1 MTAAEAYEEARCRIQ
16 AAKATGQHWLD
27 LGGIIGLEQVPPEVA
42 ELPNLRELG
51 LGSFEYIPHT
61 GQWCPTSAREFRDI
75 TLLDLTSLTL
85 LDKLRWLDL
94 SWAVSTNI
102 QPLAGLQ
109 SLRWLNL
116 SFTQVTD
123 LGPLSRLQ
131 SLQWLDVGCAN
142 VTDLEPLAGLRG
154 LQTLV
159 VDGESGVSDLTPLT
173 DLIGLQSLDVNSA
186 PVSDLGALKGLRA
199 MRSLNVGNTDVKD
212 LRPLAALKRLASLDL
227 VGTLVDDLKHLSGL
241 TSLRELSVRH
251 TEVSDLAPIEG
262 IRSLRV
268 LDVSK
273 TLVSSLAPL
282 SRLTSL
288 QILSLRGTPISDL
301 THLQHLKSLKSLD
314 VRDSKVASM
323 AAIGC
328 LTSLHELLLDD
339 IPASDLSPLASLSLL
354 KELSI
359 GGQFVSDL
367 TPLAELE
374 SLIALQIKNA
384 PVKSLDALKKVS
396 SLEKL
401 NVEACRH
408 IENWEPLRGRS
419 SLKKLSA
426 YGSGPG
432 QLNPSLLQSLP
443 RLREL
448 IADRIMGVPTE
459 VLSENNYSNCIH
471 VFSSWVNDIQQG
483 EDQDQ
488 EVKVFV
494 LGNGT
499 AGKTQICRQLRG
511 QGYDDKVPSTHG
523 VQIGHFELLPDTG
536 HGATNAKL
544 WDFGGQD
551 IYHGTHALF
560 LEGRAVFI
568 LVWSREVEAAG
579 DYEESGLSMHHHRL
593 TYWLDYV
600 RSLAGKDAAL
610 IVVQAKCDRES
621 DRAPAPLPP
630 EHGFQRPLPQV
641 TCSAKLGEMDELQA
655 AIRSATRYLLEVHGT
670 YRLPS
675 SWVTVRERLREL
687 KHTKKTITR
696 EHFDDLCRE
705 THGTSVPAALLSYL
719 HRSGELFYREGL
731 FQDEIVLDQEWAVRA
746 IYAVLNRNGPCQV
759 LKQLGGIF
767 TLPLLT
773 SLVWRGE
780 FTEEEQKTILGMMES
795 CAICFPLD
803 EPYSQNLKRYA
814 LPDLLPL
821 EAEVRPRVEALW
833 RPDLAVEKVTL
844 DYAFLHAGILREF
857 LCQIGK
863 LGGPDAA
870 YWRYGC
876 CFYDSKTHSRAR
888 IRAESTGTPESPA
901 RGRIVIETCD
911 GNARELLARLQK
923 AITEIRIGQ
932 PPQVLE
938 ETGTT
943 PRVAADEDEPKPL
956 VQTLKI
962 MPAPTAKPLIY
973 LSYAWGGAKE
983 ELVDHLEARLIGEG
997 YDVKRDKRSMRP
1009 GDWISDFMREIGQ
1022 AERVCVV
1029 LSEKYVHSPYC
1040 MRELLYL
1047 YQSSCG
1053 DKADF
1058 LNRIVPLVLEDAKLS
1073 KTTDRLA
1080 HVRYW
1085 NEQLTELTDAI
1096 KGLDLATLG
1105 GAVADMTMIR
1115 DFCHHTELMLRHV
1128 SDHLMPRGIT
1138 DIEKDDFAAVLTALK
1153 AKM

>member
-1 MTAAEAYEEARCRIQ
+1 MKKLA
-16 AAKATGQHWLD
+16 
-27 LGGIIGLEQVPPEVA
+27 LGGTNVTDLRPLDGLMNLESL
-42 ELPNLRELG
+42 ELVG
-51 LGSFEYIPHT
+51 
-61 GQWCPTSAREFRDI
+61 TSVE
-75 TLLDLTSLTL
+75 DL
-85 LDKLRWLDL
+85 KPL
-94 SWAVSTNI
+94 SE
-102 QPLAGLQ
+102 LQ
-109 SLRWLNL
+109 SLRYL
-116 SFTQVTD
+116 SVKYTPVND
-123 LGPLSRLQ
+123 L
-131 SLQWLDVGCAN
+131 
-142 VTDLEPLAGLRG
+142 
-154 LQTLV
+154 
-159 VDGESGVSDLTPLT
+159 
-173 DLIGLQSLDVNSA
+173 A
-186 PVSDLGALKGLRA
+186 PIAK
-199 MRSLNVGNTDVKD
+199 
-212 LRPLAALKRLASLDL
+212 
-227 VGTLVDDLKHLSGL
+227 L
-241 TSLRELSVRH
+241 TSLRELDIAGTR
-251 TEVSDLAPIEG
+251 
-262 IRSLRV
+262 
-268 LDVSK
+268 
-273 TLVSSLAPL
+273 VSSLAPL
-282 SRLTSL
+282 SGLISL
-288 QILSLRGTPISDL
+288 
-301 THLQHLKSLKSLD
+301 
-314 VRDSKVASM
+314 
-323 AAIGC
+323 
-328 LTSLHELLLDD
+328 E
-339 IPASDLSPLASLSLL
+339 
-354 KELSI
+354 ELSI
-359 GGQFVSDL
+359 MGTPVSNLTEIRTLRSLRSLNANNSKIASIEAIAELNSLVELDLENITGGDLAPLANLPLLQKLSIAGEYVRDL
-367 TPLAELE
+367 TPLRSLPSLLELRIKHALVRE
-374 SLIALQIKNA
+374 LDVLNENSSLRVLRVEGCLEIEDWQPIHGH
-384 PVKSLDALKKVS
+384 P

-401 NVEACRH
+401 TTH
-408 IENWEPLRGRS
+408 
-419 SLKKLSA
+419 
-426 YGSGPG
+426 GSGPG
-432 QLNPSLLQSLP
+432 QLTPSLLESLYG
-443 RLREL
+443 LREL
-448 IADRIMGVPTE
+448 IADRVVGVPPE
-459 VLSENNYSNCIH
+459 ILSENNYSDCIDS
-471 VFSSWVNDIQQG
+471 FRSWVKDAQQG
-483 EDQDQ
+483 EAPDQ

-511 QGYDDKVPSTHG
+511 EAYDELVPSTHG

-536 HGATNAKL
+536 QGATNAKL

-600 RSLAGKDAAL
+600 RSLAGEGAAV

-630 EHGFQRPLPQV
+630 EHGFTRPLPQV

-655 AIRSATRYLLEVHGT
+655 AIRSATRYLLEVHGS
-670 YRLPS
+670 YRLPA
-675 SWVTVRERLREL
+675 SWVAVRDRLRKL
-687 KHTKKTITR
+687 KPTHKTITR
-696 EHFDDLCRE
+696 EHFNNLCCE
-705 THGTSVPAALLSYL
+705 THGTSVPTALLSYL

-731 FQDEIVLDQEWAVRA
+731 FKDEIVLDQEWAVRA
-746 IYAVLNRNGPCQV
+746 IYAVLDRNGPCQV

-795 CAICFPLD
+795 CAICFPLS

-833 RPDLAVEKVTL
+833 RPDLPVEKVTL

-876 CFYDSKTHSRAR
+876 CFYDIKTHSRAR

-923 AITEIRIGQ
+923 AIAEIRIGQ
-932 PPQVLE
+932 PPQVVD
-938 ETGTT
+938 ETGAT
-943 PRVAADEDEPKPL
+943 PRVAAEEAEPKPL
-956 VQTLKI
+956 AETLQI
-962 MPAPTAKPLIY
+962 VPAPTAKPLIY

-983 ELVDHLEARLIGEG
+983 VLVDHLEARLIREG

-1022 AERVCVV
+1022 AARVCVV
-1029 LSEKYVHSPYC
+1029 LSEKYVQSPYC

-1073 KTTDRLA
+1073 KTPDRLA

-1085 NEQLTELTDAI
+1085 NDQLKELKEATKD
-1096 KGLDLATLG
+1096 LDPATWG
-1105 GAVADMTMIR
+1105 GAVADMTMIQ

-1138 DIEKDDFAAVLTALK
+1138 DIEKDDFAAVLAALK
-1153 AKM
+1153 AKA